1 MNTAHTIPHKPQA
14 KPATN
19 GPGHHATMRDMQ
31 MLVMAI
37 DDLIRARIA
46 HVRDAG
52 AGPEESDKLHLALIE
67 HFRRLF
73 G

>member
-14 KPATN
+14 KPTN
-19 GPGHHATMRDMQ
+19 GHHTTARDAQ
-31 MLVMAI
+31 VLVMAI